1 MPRPFRGDSADLVKQ
16 EKRLRE
22 NMEREIA
29 SAAERCRKA
38 YADTMKRLEDNRQ
51 AAALLSAEGFT
62 VLTHSWWGEDGE
74 NLRVDLG
81 DGVSPKGQKKC
92 AAELLRIARA
102 LQCHFEESSE
112 AIDDLHS
119 KRRIVRAV
127 LTPADFPGAAI
138 VHTTRLPREKGKCRI
153 VKQVTGGRRREVS
166 YEVVCDAR
174 TGGTQ

>member
-1 MPRPFRGDSADLVKQ
+1 MSRPFRGDSANLVLQ

-22 NMEREIA
+22 NMHREIEA
-29 SAAERCRKA
+29 AAERCRKT

-92 AAELLRIARA
+92 AEALLRIARA
-102 LQCHFEESSE
+102 LRCHFEESTES
-112 AIDDLHS
+112 IDGQHS
-119 KRRIVRAV
+119 KRRIVQAV
-127 LTPADFPGAAI
+127 LTPADFPG
-138 VHTTRLPREKGKCRI
+138 VTVTHTTRLPKKEGKCRI
-153 VKQVTGGRRREVS
+153 VKQVRGGRRREVS
-166 YEVVCDAR
+166 YEVVCD
-174 TGGTQ
+174 T